1 MRGIGMLSF
10 GVVLILTCRKRGVKR
25 KCVTPAD
32 EVDLQILQNLKEMQ
46 QNVSEEEELFGKSVA
61 ASIRNMPPEQR
72 AMAKIRIQQV
82 LYDIQFQSPSA
93 PYPYYPT
100 QAEC

>member
-32 EVDLQILQNLKEMQ
+32 EVDLQILQNLKDATER
-46 QNVSEEEELFGKSVA
+46 FGGG
-61 ASIRNMPPEQR
+61 
-72 AMAKIRIQQV
+72 RIV
-82 LYDIQFQSPSA
+82 W
-93 PYPYYPT
+93 
-100 QAEC
+100 